1 VPEVLLT
8 LGSRGS
14 YVLAH
19 GELERIA
26 ARQLTGPIDP
36 TGAGDTF
43 AATYLAARAGGLPP
57 VESAREATAAVAAFL
72 EAR

>member
-14 YVLAH
+14 YVLVD
-19 GELERIA
+19 GTLERIP
-26 ARQLTGPIDP
+26 ARRLVGPVDP

-57 VESAREATAAVAAFL
+57 VESAHEATAAVAAFL